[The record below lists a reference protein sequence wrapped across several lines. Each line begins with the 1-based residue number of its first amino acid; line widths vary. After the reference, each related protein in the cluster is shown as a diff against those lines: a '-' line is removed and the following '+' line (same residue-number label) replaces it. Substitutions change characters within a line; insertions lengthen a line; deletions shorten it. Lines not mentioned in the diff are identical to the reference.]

1 VPLTG
6 DEPRRLSVV
15 GGTMSGMSVQAPA
28 RDKPHETTVVGQHAE
43 RESLMG
49 AWLRAVDGE
58 PGFVVLG
65 GEAGIGKS
73 TVVSWLTGR
82 LGPETQH
89 VSGQCVPLGE
99 DGLAL
104 APLTWIL
111 RDLVSRYGVSTVRQ
125 WAGPGWP
132 ALSPLLPSLVE
143 GPARPHDRLQQY
155 EAVTRIFEHAATV
168 APLLVVVEDLHW
180 ADESTL
186 GLLRFVSRAVLSA
199 RLLVVCTFRSDE
211 LPRRHPLRPF
221 LVEAARQPGA
231 LRVDMSRLSQTETAE
246 LIALASGRTPSPALV
261 RLIAEHSQGI
271 PYFVT
276 ELASATTVG
285 CLRLPDTLRD
295 ALGVRLSRL
304 SDITERLMA
313 LISVAGNRIDH
324 DLLAIV
330 AAAEGLD
337 SCLEECLREAVDA
350 AILVPDESGY
360 SFRHSLLREVLYDDL
375 LPGEHARLH
384 ARFAAVLTDNPDLG
398 SVLDRSA
405 VPAHW
410 FEAHDLQRGFA
421 SALGVAGIA
430 SLPHAEALSLYA
442 RALDVWDRVADPES
456 VVHALDLAD
465 DEEFGAPPSEARARI
480 LQLAGVRAYRAGEM
494 ERGLTYIGAALERVD
509 AGRDPLA
516 VARLLVL
523 HSRLLRLTGVSDR
536 DGLLEA
542 LRLTAPFGDTL
553 ERAQVLNQLSMLD
566 QTMYL
571 PDAAAEAQELL
582 ALAGRLGH
590 DAIKADA
597 LVTLGCQLGAT
608 DPAAGLE
615 LMESARP
622 FATQRTTRLRLAT
635 NLSDALFTAGQYEKA
650 VEAGRRGLDTVE
662 ELGRERKYSPML
674 LGNIAEPLLALG
686 RWQEAEQLI
695 QRGLDL
701 DAPLSHTR
709 QFQLLLAE
717 LRCWQDRADEAET
730 LLATLG
736 GMLGVVSPD
745 LQLTMSARSSRALAA
760 LASGQPERAWAEFE
774 ASLGGPPVP
783 PIQRLPVLVGAGIA
797 LRQGAGDRTLYGS
810 EVERSCAAPGE
821 RARAYRPVLE
831 AYLDGS
837 RGAWMAAAA
846 GRANPA
852 LPVATK
858 ALVAYELARALHDD
872 ASADAADALAAARAE
887 AADLGAALIVRWC
900 EALAPSPAGDVLPR
914 PGGLTSRE
922 IEVLRLVAEGR
933 SNSQVG
939 RELFISTKTA
949 SVHVSNIIAKLGV
962 ASRGEA
968 AAWAHAHGVLD
979 EPPSLGRPPR

>member
-1 VPLTG
+1 
-6 DEPRRLSVV
+6 
-15 GGTMSGMSVQAPA
+15 MSGMSVQAPA
-28 RDKPHETTVVGQHAE
+28 REKPHETTVVGQHVE
-43 RESLMG
+43 RQFLMD
-49 AWLRAVDGE
+49 AWGRALDGE
-58 PGFVVLG
+58 PGLVVLG

-73 TVVSWLTGR
+73 TLVAWLTGR
-82 LGPETQH
+82 LGPESQH

-111 RDLVSRYGVSTVRQ
+111 RELVARYGLTTVRS

-132 ALSPLLPSLVE
+132 ALSAVLPSLVD

-155 EAVTRIFEHAATV
+155 EAVTRIFEQAASV

-186 GLLRFVSRAVLSA
+186 SLLRFVSRAVLSA

-221 LVEAARQPGA
+221 LVEASRQPGA
-231 LRVDMSRLSQTETAE
+231 LRIDMSRLSAAETGE
-246 LIALASGRTPSPALV
+246 LIALSNGRTPSPALV

-276 ELASATTVG
+276 ELATATTVG

-295 ALGVRLSRL
+295 ALSVRLSRL
-304 SDITERLMA
+304 SDPTERLLA
-313 LISVAGNRIDH
+313 LMSVAGNRIDH

-330 AAAEGLD
+330 AAAEGLAD
-337 SCLEECLREAVDA
+337 GLETSLREAVDA
-350 AILVPDESGY
+350 SILVPDESGY

-384 ARFAAVLTDNPDLG
+384 ARFGSVLTDNPGIG

-405 VPAHW
+405 IPAHW
-410 FEAHDLQRGFA
+410 FEAHDLERGFA
-421 SALGVAGIA
+421 SALAVAAIA
-430 SLPHAEALSLYA
+430 SLPPAEALTLYA
-442 RALDVWDRVADPES
+442 RALDVWDRVADPEA
-456 VVHALDLAD
+456 VVDGLEIAD
-465 DEEFGAPPSEARARI
+465 DEEFGAPPSDPRARI

-494 ERGLTYIGAALERVD
+494 DRGPTYISAALARVD

-523 HSRLLRLTGVSDR
+523 QSRLLRLTGVSDR
-536 DGLLEA
+536 DGLTEA

-582 ALAGRLGH
+582 ELAERLGN
-590 DAIKADA
+590 DALRADA
-597 LVTLGCQLGAT
+597 LVTLSCQLCAT

-622 FATQRTTRLRLAT
+622 LATQRPTLLRLAT
-635 NLSDALFTAGQYEKA
+635 NLSDALFTAGLYEQA

-662 ELGRERKYSPML
+662 ELGRDRKYSPML

-686 RWQEAEQLI
+686 RWREAEQLI

-717 LRCWQDRADEAET
+717 LRCWQDRPDEAET

-736 GMLGVVSPD
+736 GMLGILSPD
-745 LQLTMSARSSRALAA
+745 LQLTMSARASRALSA
-760 LASGQPERAWAEFE
+760 LACGQPERAWAEFE
-774 ASLGGPPVP
+774 ASLTGAHVPPV
-783 PIQRLPVLVGAGIA
+783 QRLPVLVAGGIA
-797 LRQGAGDRTLYGS
+797 LRQGAGDTGLYAE
-810 EVERSCAAPGE
+810 EVERSCGAPGH
-821 RARAYRPVLE
+821 RAAAYRPVLK

-837 RGAWMAAAA
+837 PASWTEAAA
-846 GRANPA
+846 GRQNPA
-852 LPVATK
+852 LPAVVR
-858 ALVAYELARALHDD
+858 ALVAYELARVLHHTG
-872 ASADAADALAAARAE
+872 SAEAGGARATAREE
-887 AADLGAALIVRWC
+887 AAHLGAALLVRWC
-900 EALAPSPAGDVLPR
+900 DALAPSGTIDVAGR
-914 PGGLTSRE
+914 PGGLTARE
-922 IEVLRLVAEGR
+922 VEVLRLVAEGR

-939 RELFISTKTA
+939 RALVISAKTA

-968 AAWAHAHGVLD
+968 AAWAHSHGLID
-979 EPPSLGRPPR
+979 